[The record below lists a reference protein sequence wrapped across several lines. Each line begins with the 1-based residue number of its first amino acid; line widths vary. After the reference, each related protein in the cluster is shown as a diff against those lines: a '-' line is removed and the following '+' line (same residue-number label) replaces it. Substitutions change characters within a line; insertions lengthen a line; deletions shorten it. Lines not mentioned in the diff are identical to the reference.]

1 MTRFV
6 SITAEAQ
13 KDLQE
18 LGDYWIVYGDA
29 LVKRRLGEIKRKIL
43 QLGDFPGLG
52 RSREDLSP
60 GLRSIAVRDILI
72 LYRSLEGLVLI
83 VRVMQGSRNLKQIF
97 EDPDEES

>member
-13 KDLQE
+13 QDLQE
-18 LGDYWIVYGDA
+18 LGDYWTVYGEA
-29 LVKRRLGEIKRKIL
+29 LAARRLSEIQRRIL

-60 GLRSIAVRDILI
+60 GLRGIAVRDILI
-72 LYRSLEGLVLI
+72 LYRSLEGVILI

-97 EDPDEES
+97 EEPEEEI